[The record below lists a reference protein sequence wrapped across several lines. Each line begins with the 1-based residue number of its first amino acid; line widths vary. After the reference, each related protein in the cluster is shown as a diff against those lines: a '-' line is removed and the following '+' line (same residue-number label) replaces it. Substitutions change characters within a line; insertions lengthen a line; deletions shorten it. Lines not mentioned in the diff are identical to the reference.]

1 MLMRRQSHGLT
12 LVEMLIGLAVLGMLL
27 GLGVPSFMVWMQGQ
41 QVRNA
46 ADAVLNGMQLARAEA
61 IRRNKPVEFALG
73 NQSGWVV
80 TQVNPKLDIQ
90 KRSEA
95 EGSPKVNVAPTPAGT
110 YAVTFDALGG
120 PTDNPDGSMRVS
132 SLLFTSQVSN
142 SAIRSLQIVVSVSGT
157 IRMCDPD
164 PNNELKAGDP
174 RKCNI

>member
-1 MLMRRQSHGLT
+1 MLMLRHTRGMT
-12 LVEMLIGLAVLGMLL
+12 LIEILIALSILVLLLGM
-27 GLGVPSFMVWMQGQ
+27 GAPSFMVWMQSQ

-61 IRRNKPVEFALG
+61 IRRNRPVEFALS

-90 KRSEA
+90 TRSEA
-95 EGSPKVNVAPTPAGT
+95 EGSPKVDVDATPAGA

-120 PTDNPDGSMRVS
+120 PTDNPDGSLRIQ
-132 SLLFTSQVSN
+132 SLTFTSQVSN
-142 SAIRSLQIVVSVSGT
+142 SAIRSLQIMVSVSGT

-164 PNNELKAGDP
+164 PALKDDDP
-174 RKCNI
+174 RRCVKA